1 VSSVT
6 LLVMV
11 TGLALLLT
19 TTVLLRER
27 TTVVDTAVAYWR
39 AGDVAG

>member
-1 VSSVT
+1 
-6 LLVMV
+6 MV

-27 TTVVDTAVAYWR
+27 TTVVDTVAYWR
-39 AGDVAG
+39 PGDVAG